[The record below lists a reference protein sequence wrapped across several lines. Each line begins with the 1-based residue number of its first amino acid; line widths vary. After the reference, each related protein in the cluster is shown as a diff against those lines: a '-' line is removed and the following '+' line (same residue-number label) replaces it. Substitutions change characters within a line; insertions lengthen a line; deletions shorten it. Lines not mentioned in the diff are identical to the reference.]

1 MAFRKFEVLDH
12 VQYRDAKGKRQIPAI
27 GSIVTMDECV
37 AAPAVALG
45 VLRPIAKQKG

>member
-1 MAFRKFEVLDH
+1 
-12 VQYRDAKGKRQIPAI
+12 
-27 GSIVTMDECV
+27 VTMDECV